1 MIFLQKHHV
10 LLVFQLSSSSPAVKA
25 SLHLATV
32 KEPTSSFSFFSATA
46 HVSRV
51 HFRQGSD
58 GRHQEICE
66 NDPILTCCLDL
77 QSVVSEIVRISQA
90 LYLMRAIKDVSK
102 DK

>member
-1 MIFLQKHHV
+1 M

-32 KEPTSSFSFFSATA
+32 KEPTSSFSYFSPTS

-51 HFRQGSD
+51 YFHHGSD

-90 LYLMRAIKDVSK
+90 LYLMKAIKDVSK

>member
-32 KEPTSSFSFFSATA
+32 KEPTSSFSYFSPTS
-46 HVSRV
+46 HVSRLYF
-51 HFRQGSD
+51 HQGSD

-66 NDPILTCCLDL
+66 TDPILTWCLDL

-90 LYLMRAIKDVSK
+90 LYFDESYKGCVKR
-102 DK
+102 

>member
-1 MIFLQKHHV
+1 M
-10 LLVFQLSSSSPAVKA
+10 FQLSSSSPAVKA

-32 KEPTSSFSFFSATA
+32 KEPTSSFSYFSPTS

-51 HFRQGSD
+51 YFRQGSD

-90 LYLMRAIKDVSK
+90 LYFDESYKGCVKR
-102 DK
+102 